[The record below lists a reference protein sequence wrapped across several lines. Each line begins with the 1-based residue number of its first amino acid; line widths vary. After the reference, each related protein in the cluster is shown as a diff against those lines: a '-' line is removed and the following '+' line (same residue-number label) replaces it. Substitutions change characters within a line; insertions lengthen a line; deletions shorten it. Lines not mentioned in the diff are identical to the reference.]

1 MRAELTE
8 HSGATA
14 GDRAGGGVRHGRI
27 PAGRWRVVLRY
38 LQVLPVALVLWGLDV
53 VGRFRGGAPGAG
65 LRNAAVVDRISQDL
79 GGWVMRPMNDWLA
92 GHAVLGG
99 VAAGY
104 YIILHGLIAGVVG
117 LLLLWRRP
125 GAFSF
130 HRNALILVNAF
141 GLVVFW
147 LYPVAPPRML
157 AGFHDVAA
165 RAAPFFSEVLEGK
178 AAGEFAA
185 LPSLHVAWA
194 MWAAVVA
201 GTMLRH
207 RVLRV
212 AVWLYPAATIADVLA
227 TANHFVLDV
236 VTAPGLLLLAYLAA
250 AALARTGRAVRTR
263 RPAGAPGRPAMPG
276 AAPSLVLTSSL
287 KPEPLLAGAPSLP
300 LARPRSRAGRVR
312 RWAAS
317 DPHIAA
323 SLGGPAVPGGAMAQP
338 GGAAR
343 PGRGRPGRRAPGPA
357 AAEVRLRR
365 RRRRRLGG
373 PPALLS
379 RPRPVGL
386 APVVANCYNC
396 SMSAIPARDLR
407 NHTRSGLAA
416 VLRAALTETTD

>member
-8 HSGATA
+8 HPGASA
-14 GDRAGGGVRHGRI
+14 AERAGGGALRGLI
-27 PAGRWRVVLRY
+27 PAGRWRTVLRY

-53 VGRFRGGAPGAG
+53 VGRFRAGAQGTG
-65 LRNAAVVDRISQDL
+65 LRNAGVVDRISQDL

-117 LLLLWRRP
+117 LLLLGRRP
-125 GAFSF
+125 GAFGF
-130 HRNALILVNAF
+130 HRNALILVNAL

-165 RAAPFFSEVLEGK
+165 RAVPFFSEVLEGR
-178 AAGEFAA
+178 AAGQFAA

-212 AVWLYPAATIADVLA
+212 AVWLYPVATIADVLA

-236 VTAPGLLLLAYLAA
+236 VTAPGLLLLAYLGA
-250 AALARTGRAVRTR
+250 AALARAGRAVRAR
-263 RPAGAPGRPAMPG
+263 RAAAAPGRPAMRG
-276 AAPSLVLTSSL
+276 APPSLMLTSPLRLEPSL
-287 KPEPLLAGAPSLP
+287 AMAPPLRPEPPLGLEASLRLERSLRLTP
-300 LARPRSRAGRVR
+300 PRGRGGRVR
-312 RWAAS
+312 R
-317 DPHIAA
+317 
-323 SLGGPAVPGGAMAQP
+323 GAW
-338 GGAAR
+338 
-343 PGRGRPGRRAPGPA
+343 
-357 AAEVRLRR
+357 LR
-365 RRRRRLGG
+365 
-373 PPALLS
+373 S
-379 RPRPVGL
+379 
-386 APVVANCYNC
+386 
-396 SMSAIPARDLR
+396 
-407 NHTRSGLAA
+407 
-416 VLRAALTETTD
+416 

>member
-8 HSGATA
+8 HPGASA
-14 GDRAGGGVRHGRI
+14 AERAGGGALRGLI
-27 PAGRWRVVLRY
+27 PAGRWRTVLRY

-53 VGRFRGGAPGAG
+53 VGRFRAGAQGTG
-65 LRNAAVVDRISQDL
+65 LRNAGVVDRISQDL

-117 LLLLWRRP
+117 LLLLGRRP
-125 GAFSF
+125 GAFGF
-130 HRNALILVNAF
+130 HRNALILVNAL

-165 RAAPFFSEVLEGK
+165 RAVPFFSEVLEGR
-178 AAGEFAA
+178 AAGQFAA

-236 VTAPGLLLLAYLAA
+236 VTAPGLLLLAYLGA
-250 AALARTGRAVRTR
+250 AALARAGRAVRAR
-263 RPAGAPGRPAMPG
+263 RPAAAPGRAAGRPAMRG
-276 AAPSLVLTSSL
+276 APPALMLTSPLRLEPSLAMAPPLR
-287 KPEPLLAGAPSLP
+287 PEPPLGLEASLRLERSLRLTP
-300 LARPRSRAGRVR
+300 PRGRGGRVR
-312 RWAAS
+312 R
-317 DPHIAA
+317 
-323 SLGGPAVPGGAMAQP
+323 GAW
-338 GGAAR
+338 
-343 PGRGRPGRRAPGPA
+343 
-357 AAEVRLRR
+357 LR
-365 RRRRRLGG
+365 
-373 PPALLS
+373 S
-379 RPRPVGL
+379 
-386 APVVANCYNC
+386 
-396 SMSAIPARDLR
+396 
-407 NHTRSGLAA
+407 
-416 VLRAALTETTD
+416 